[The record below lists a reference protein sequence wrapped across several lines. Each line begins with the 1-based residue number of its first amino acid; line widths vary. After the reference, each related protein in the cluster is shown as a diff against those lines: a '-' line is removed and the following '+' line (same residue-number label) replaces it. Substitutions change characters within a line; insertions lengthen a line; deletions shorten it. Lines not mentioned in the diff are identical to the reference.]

1 MQPSV
6 RDLQQALSIQ
16 RQINVLEK
24 RFAGILRG
32 SAARSKAQRAL
43 LKGPLKPAWRRK
55 FDQSI
60 KARRRARS
68 KAVGARRRPYEYDH
82 HYGLRILR

>member
-6 RDLQQALSIQ
+6 RDLQQALSIR

-24 RFAGILRG
+24 RLAGILRG
-32 SAARSKAQRAL
+32 SAAKSKAQRAL
-43 LKGPLKPAWRRK
+43 LKGPLTPAGRRK

-60 KARRRARS
+60 KG
-68 KAVGARRRPYEYDH
+68 KAVGARSRRHYEYDH
-82 HYGLRILR
+82 HYGIKLAGK